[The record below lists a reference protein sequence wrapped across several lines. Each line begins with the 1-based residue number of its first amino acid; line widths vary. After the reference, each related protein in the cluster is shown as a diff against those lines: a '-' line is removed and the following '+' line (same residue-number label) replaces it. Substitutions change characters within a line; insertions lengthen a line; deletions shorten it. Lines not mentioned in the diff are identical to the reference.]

1 MLTAIRLITDLQ
13 LSPWLPAI
21 LALLATTMI
30 QSMLS
35 AHNALLRSLTVDNAH
50 QALPAELAPLDT
62 SSLAETALLATSL
75 TVVLAHP
82 RLSVINASRASIGIL
97 QSLHLPALLA

>member
-13 LSPWLPAI
+13 LPPCLPAT

-35 AHNALLRSLTVDNAH
+35 AQAALLSYLTVDNAH
-50 QALPAELAPLDT
+50 QALPAEPAPLDT
-62 SSLAETALLATSL
+62 ISLVETALLATSL
-75 TVVLAHP
+75 TVVLVHP
-82 RLSVINASRASIGIL
+82 
-97 QSLHLPALLA
+97 